1 MTESIISLK
10 GVSKSYAIQNE
21 ASKKFWDLLL
31 GRKSKGEL
39 HWALSDINI
48 EIPKGASV
56 GLVGR
61 NGAGKS
67 TLLQLIAGTA
77 QPSSGEVSV
86 KGRVAPLLEL
96 GAGFNPDF
104 TGRENV
110 RVAASLV
117 GISAAEQALTFAA
130 IEKFADIGE
139 FIDRPVR
146 TYSSGMF
153 ARLAFAV
160 AVHVEPEILLVDEIL
175 SVGDMGFQ
183 QRCISRLRE
192 LRERGVTLI
201 FVSHG
206 PDAIKSVCERA
217 IFINNGRVVYDGT
230 ADETVDRYLSFVR
243 EETNKEQLLLEQGW
257 ADASIRKHDLNA
269 NLRYGTGHVQ
279 FSKVELRGAD
289 KEARRSFKFQDDILL
304 ELTLEASI
312 DIQDLSASFL
322 VRDSTGVDITGTTTF
337 DKKCALPSMR
347 VGERMTVC
355 FSFKNIFKPGT
366 YGVSVALNRV
376 SRRDYTDNIL
386 LDQLDGAIAFSIVE
400 DPDSPIHYKVW
411 HDIEFS
417 VLEHNGSV
425 GGEVKYGS

>member
-10 GVSKSYAIQNE
+10 GVSKSYAIHNE

-31 GRKSKGEL
+31 GRKSQGEL
-39 HWALSDINI
+39 HWALSDIDI

-77 QPSSGEVSV
+77 QPSYGEIVV

-110 RVAASLV
+110 IVAASLV
-117 GISAAEQALTFAA
+117 GISTEKQKATFAA

-160 AVHVEPEILLVDEIL
+160 AVHVDPEILLVDEIL

-183 QRCISRLRE
+183 QKCISRLRE

-206 PDAIKSVCERA
+206 PDAI
-217 IFINNGRVVYDGT
+217 
-230 ADETVDRYLSFVR
+230 
-243 EETNKEQLLLEQGW
+243 
-257 ADASIRKHDLNA
+257 
-269 NLRYGTGHVQ
+269 
-279 FSKVELRGAD
+279 
-289 KEARRSFKFQDDILL
+289 
-304 ELTLEASI
+304 
-312 DIQDLSASFL
+312 
-322 VRDSTGVDITGTTTF
+322 
-337 DKKCALPSMR
+337 
-347 VGERMTVC
+347 
-355 FSFKNIFKPGT
+355 
-366 YGVSVALNRV
+366 
-376 SRRDYTDNIL
+376 
-386 LDQLDGAIAFSIVE
+386 
-400 DPDSPIHYKVW
+400 
-411 HDIEFS
+411 
-417 VLEHNGSV
+417 
-425 GGEVKYGS
+425 

>member
-31 GRKSKGEL
+31 GRKSTGEL
-39 HWALSDINI
+39 HWALRDINI
-48 EIPKGASV
+48 EIPRGASV

-77 QPSSGEVSV
+77 QPSTGEVSV

-110 RVAASLV
+110 QVAASLV
-117 GISAAEQALTFAA
+117 GISASEQDLAFRA

-160 AVHVEPEILLVDEIL
+160 AVHVEPEILLIDEIL

-192 LRERGVTLI
+192 LREKGVTLI

-206 PDAIKSVCERA
+206 PDAIKSVCDRA
-217 IFINNGRVVYDGT
+217 IFINNGRMVYAGS

-257 ADASIRKHDLNA
+257 ADASLRKHKLNS

-279 FSKVELRGAD
+279 FSKIELRGAD
-289 KEARRSFKFQDDILL
+289 EEVRRSFKFHDYIALD
-304 ELTLEASI
+304 LTLESDI
-312 DIQDLSASFL
+312 EIQDLSVSFL
-322 VRDSTGVDITGTTTF
+322 IRDSTGVDITGITTF
-337 DKKCALPSMR
+337 DKKHSLPPMGK
-347 VGERMTVC
+347 GEKNTVR

-400 DPDSPIHYKVW
+400 DPDNPIHYKIW
-411 HDIEFS
+411 HDIDFS
-417 VLEHNGSV
+417 ILDHKNPT
-425 GGEVKYGS
+425 GGEIKNV